1 MQVVAGELGFLNIE
15 HVLGD
20 IGEAAFRQGFHHL
33 QAVAVLVDDLL
44 SKLDVL
50 DDIALRHIF

>member
-15 HVLGD
+15 HVRATSGKPPFAGLSP
-20 IGEAAFRQGFHHL
+20 L
-33 QAVAVLVDDLL
+33 PAVAVLVDDLL

>member
-20 IGEAAFRQGFHHL
+20 IGEAAFRQAFTTSVPL
-33 QAVAVLVDDLL
+33 RFLL
-44 SKLDVL
+44 MIS
-50 DDIALRHIF
+50 

>member
-44 SKLDVL
+44 GKLDVL
-50 DDIALRHIF
+50 NDVALRHIF